1 MEAIMR
7 RFIQHALSFA
17 AVILISSARL
27 TPVFGQIAPG
37 YWAGDLS
44 LAPTAADNLNQ
55 PASAAAPV
63 ALPVIPQ
70 APVNAENAIPNQTRQ
85 ALGFYGG
92 RSALATLNEVPHS
105 AVYQSTQAAMPQAA
119 RRPAKPFQNA
129 ANRPALS
136 PYLNLFR
143 DEKNSTGIPNYYAFV
158 QPQMEQE
165 AAGQRQQIQ
174 SQRRERQGQAAA
186 SDPGAVGPG
195 VAPTAAHFMDTAQ
208 FYSAWRR

>member
-1 MEAIMR
+1 MR
-7 RFIQHALSFA
+7 RFNVRHALA
-17 AVILISSARL
+17 LAVVICIGSRIPTA
-27 TPVFGQIAPG
+27 FGQIAPG

-44 LAPTAADNLNQ
+44 LAPSAEDNLNQ
-55 PASAAAPV
+55 PVSAEPSASVPRVTSITSLTPAG
-63 ALPVIPQ
+63 
-70 APVNAENAIPNQTRQ
+70 AESAIPNQTRQ

-105 AVYQSTQAAMPQAA
+105 TVYQSSQAAMPQAT

-129 ANRPALS
+129 TSRPALS

-143 DEKNSTGIPNYYAFV
+143 DDKTSTGIPNYYAFV
-158 QPQMEQE
+158 QPQLEQE
-165 AAGQRQQIQ
+165 AASQRQQIQ

-186 SDPGAVGPG
+186 SAQSG
-195 VAPTAAHFMDTAQ
+195 VEAQATSAHFMDTAQ